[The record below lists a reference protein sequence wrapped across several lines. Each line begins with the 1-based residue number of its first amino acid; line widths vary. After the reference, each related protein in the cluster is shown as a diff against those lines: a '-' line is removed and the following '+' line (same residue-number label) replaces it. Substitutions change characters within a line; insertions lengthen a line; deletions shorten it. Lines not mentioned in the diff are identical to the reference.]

1 MPYHNYGKVVIKR
14 FVVSD
19 FLFNKNLREFIEHIG
34 LFMISSSVVMREH
47 YVIHIGGRERDLSIV
62 EISFETP

>member
-1 MPYHNYGKVVIKR
+1 MIER

-34 LFMISSSVVMREH
+34 LFMISSSLVMREH
-47 YVIHIGGRERDLSIV
+47 YVIHIGGRERERERER
-62 EISFETP
+62 EI

>member
-1 MPYHNYGKVVIKR
+1 MIKR

-34 LFMISSSVVMREH
+34 LFMISSSLVMREH
-47 YVIHIGGRERDLSIV
+47 YVIHIGVIHIGERER
-62 EISFETP
+62 ERE